1 MMYKIGRQQIGD
13 TQVDIL
19 SLRDIPFEHPRTT
32 HVSG

>member
-19 SLRDIPFEHPRTT
+19 SLRDIPFEHPRA
-32 HVSG
+32 